1 MVWGYFLPLVGAV
14 STTAGIVIAVLWEH
28 VCSGAMPDYIVTL
41 LGIGVGVMLLGVLIL
56 YAIDPEKYLRKR
68 DE

>member
-1 MVWGYFLPLVGAV
+1 MVWGYFLSLVGAV
-14 STTAGIVIAVLWEH
+14 CTTASIVAAVLWKY

-41 LGIGVGVMLLGVLIL
+41 LGIGAGIMLLGVLIL

-68 DE
+68 EE